1 MKDEPQPDVGAGRD
15 RCVGV
20 LRKVLDWET
29 MSKFSEDPSR
39 IDKFEPV
46 SGEGAPISLLRQF
59 DDVVV
64 SCGDGLLAAQVVSL
78 GQKTILLCYYSEYVD
93 NGQKRFRIIRQ
104 NQPYKVDFSDFIKVL
119 MRTVSRERVHPRLW
133 DVNVVFED
141 FPRCG
146 EESFISDRKKATKKL
161 F

>member
-1 MKDEPQPDVGAGRD
+1 MKDEPDVGAGGD

-29 MSKFSEDPSR
+29 MSKFSEDPSW

-46 SGEGAPISLLRQF
+46 LGEGAPISLLRQF

-78 GQKTILLCYYSEYVD
+78 GPKTILLRYYSEYVD
-93 NGQKRFRIIRQ
+93 NREKRFRIIGQ
-104 NQPYKVDFSDFIKVL
+104 TQPYEVDFLDFIRVL
-119 MRTVSRERVHPRLW
+119 TRTGLWERIHPCLR

-141 FPRCG
+141 FPCHG
-146 EESFISDRKKATKKL
+146 EESFISDRKK
-161 F
+161 

>member
-1 MKDEPQPDVGAGRD
+1 MKDEPQPDVGAGGD
-15 RCVGV
+15 RCVGI

-46 SGEGAPISLLRQF
+46 SGEGAPISLLCQF

-78 GQKTILLCYYSEYVD
+78 GQKTILLHYYSEYVD
-93 NGQKRFRIIRQ
+93 NGQKRFRIIGQ
-104 NQPYKVDFSDFIKVL
+104 NQPYEVDFLDFVKVL
-119 MRTVSRERVHPRLW
+119 TRTVPRECVHPRLR

-141 FPRCG
+141 FPHRG
-146 EESFISDRKKATKKL
+146 EESFISDRKKVTKKL